1 MLVGYARTSTTDQVA
16 GLDAQID
23 LLRATGCTKI
33 FSEQVSSVTVAKREQ
48 LAAVL
53 DFCREGD
60 TLVACKIDRL
70 ARSTLHLLE
79 IVDLLERKC
88 VALRVLDF
96 AGSELDTKSPSGRM
110 LLTMFGAFA
119 EFERATLLE
128 RQVIGIARAKAA
140 GRYKGRAPTA
150 RRLSGQVKE
159 LRASGMGTAAIAKQL
174 GISRSSAYR
183 ILADVPAA

>member
-1 MLVGYARTSTTDQVA
+1 MLVGYSRTSTAEQIA
-16 GLDAQID
+16 GLEGQIEM
-23 LLRATGCTKI
+23 LGATGCTKI
-33 FSEQVSSVTVAKREQ
+33 FSEQISSVAVAKREQ
-48 LAAVL
+48 LAAAL
-53 DFCREGD
+53 DFVREGD

-79 IVDLLERKC
+79 IVDLLERKG

-96 AGSELDTKSPSGRM
+96 AGSQLETRSPSGRM

-119 EFERATLLE
+119 EFERAVMKE
-128 RQVIGIARAKAA
+128 RMVAGVQRARAA
-140 GRYKGRAPTA
+140 GKYKGRAPTA

-159 LRASGMGTAAIAKQL
+159 LRASGMGAAAIAKQL

-183 ILADVPAA
+183 ILADGPAA